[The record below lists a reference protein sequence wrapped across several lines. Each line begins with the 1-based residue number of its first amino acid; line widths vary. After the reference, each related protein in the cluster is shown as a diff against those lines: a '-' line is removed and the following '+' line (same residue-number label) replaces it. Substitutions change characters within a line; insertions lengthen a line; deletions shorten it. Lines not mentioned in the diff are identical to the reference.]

1 VPPSR
6 PENTV
11 IPIIARIFRGSLKP
25 LAPGRKTPHLKDL
38 QAIRVALL
46 RCIEDCDSVPARRLS
61 HKIIHAQSV
70 QELWLLR
77 NDAYQL
83 ISQQTSQTVA
93 AERINEL
100 ISFFEGWVEPRQLVR
115 IK

>member
-1 VPPSR
+1 
-6 PENTV
+6 V
-11 IPIIARIFRGSLKP
+11 IPIIARFLRGSL
-25 LAPGRKTPHLKDL
+25 APQASGRKTPQLKEL

-46 RCIEDCDSVPARRLS
+46 GCIADVDSVPARRLS
-61 HKIIHAQSV
+61 HKIMVAESV

-83 ISQQTSQTVA
+83 ISQQTSQTEA
-93 AERINEL
+93 AERINAL
-100 ISFFEGWVEPRQLVR
+100 MPTFQGWVEPRQLVR

>member
-1 VPPSR
+1 
-6 PENTV
+6 V
-11 IPIIARIFRGSLKP
+11 IANFARFIKGSLKP
-25 LAPGRKTPHLKDL
+25 RAPGRRPPSLKDL
-38 QAIRVALL
+38 QSIQTALL
-46 RCIEDCDSVPARRLS
+46 QCITDCDNVPAQRLR
-61 HKIIHAQSV
+61 HKIEQAKSA

-93 AERINEL
+93 AERINAL
-100 ISFFEGWVEPRQLVR
+100 ITHFDGWLEPRQLVR

>member
-1 VPPSR
+1 M
-6 PENTV
+6 
-11 IPIIARIFRGSLKP
+11 IATFARFIKGSLQSRT
-25 LAPGRKTPHLKDL
+25 PGRRAPRLKDL
-38 QAIRVALL
+38 QPIRSALL
-46 RCIEDCDSVPARRLS
+46 QCILDCDNVPALRLR
-61 HKIIHAQSV
+61 HKIGQAKTA

-93 AERINEL
+93 AERINAL
-100 ISFFEGWVEPRQLVR
+100 ITHFDGWLEPRQLVR

>member
-1 VPPSR
+1 M
-6 PENTV
+6 
-11 IPIIARIFRGSLKP
+11 IPAIARFFRGSLKP
-25 LAPGRKTPHLKDL
+25 QSARRKTIPLKDL
-38 QAIRVALL
+38 QAMRAALL
-46 RCIEDCDSVPARRLS
+46 RCIDDCDSLPARRLS
-61 HKIIHAQSV
+61 HQIINAQTA

-93 AERINEL
+93 AERINAL
-100 ISFFEGWVEPRQLVR
+100 ISCFEGWVEPRQLVR

>member
-1 VPPSR
+1 M
-6 PENTV
+6 
-11 IPIIARIFRGSLKP
+11 IPIIARLFRGSLTP
-25 LAPGRKTPHLKDL
+25 QASGRKTPQLKDL

-46 RCIEDCDSVPARRLS
+46 GCIADFDSVPARRLS
-61 HKIIHAQSV
+61 HKIINAESV

-93 AERINEL
+93 AERINAL
-100 ISFFEGWVEPRQLVR
+100 MSTFEGWVEPRQLVR

>member
-1 VPPSR
+1 MISSLSR
-6 PENTV
+6 L
-11 IPIIARIFRGSLKP
+11 FKDSLKP
-25 LAPGRKTPHLKDL
+25 WSVGRKTPHLRDL

-46 RCIEDCDSVPARRLS
+46 RCIEDCDSVSARRLN
-61 HKIIHAQSV
+61 HKIINTRTV

-83 ISQQTSQTVA
+83 ISQQHSQAVA
-93 AERINEL
+93 AERINAL
-100 ISFFEGWVEPRQLVR
+100 ISSFEGWVEPRHLTR

>member
-1 VPPSR
+1 M
-6 PENTV
+6 
-11 IPIIARIFRGSLKP
+11 IPTIARFIRGSLKQRI
-25 LAPGRKTPHLKDL
+25 PGRKTPSPKDL

-46 RCIEDCDSVPARRLS
+46 RCIEDCDSVPSRRLS
-61 HKIIHAQSV
+61 HKIIHAQTP

-83 ISQQTSQTVA
+83 ISQQTSQAVA
-93 AERINEL
+93 AERINAL
-100 ISFFEGWVEPRQLVR
+100 ISTFEGWVEPRQLVR

>member
-1 VPPSR
+1 M
-6 PENTV
+6 
-11 IPIIARIFRGSLKP
+11 IPAIARFFRSSLKRH
-25 LAPGRKTPHLKDL
+25 APGRKTPHLRDL

-46 RCIEDCDSVPARRLS
+46 RCIEDCDSVSARRLS
-61 HKIIHAQSV
+61 HKIIHAQTV

-83 ISQQTSQTVA
+83 ISQQTSQTEA
-93 AERINEL
+93 AERINAL

>member
-1 VPPSR
+1 M
-6 PENTV
+6 
-11 IPIIARIFRGSLKP
+11 IPTIARFIRGSLKP
-25 LAPGRKTPHLKDL
+25 RAPGRKTPHLKDL

-46 RCIEDCDSVPARRLS
+46 RCIEDCDSVPARRLN
-61 HKIIHAQSV
+61 HKIIQAQTV

-93 AERINEL
+93 AARINAL
-100 ISFFEGWVEPRQLVR
+100 ISSFEGWLEPRQLVR

>member
-1 VPPSR
+1 M
-6 PENTV
+6 
-11 IPIIARIFRGSLKP
+11 IATFARFIKGSLQSRT
-25 LAPGRKTPHLKDL
+25 PGRRPPRLKDL
-38 QAIRVALL
+38 QPIRSALL
-46 RCIEDCDSVPARRLS
+46 QCIIDCDNVPALRLR
-61 HKIIHAQSV
+61 HKIGQAKTA

-93 AERINEL
+93 AERINAL
-100 ISFFEGWVEPRQLVR
+100 ITHFDGWLEPRQLVR